1 MQTCR
6 HTTYLLPQQR
16 PTQWKERWLPTQ
28 QLVVSFLQVQKQRS
42 KDASKQVDL
51 TASDALR
58 EQLRQTRATL
68 FQGYE
73 DVQGAGAV
81 VAILR
86 QGQMVSSA
94 CQGVKALSAVLYCL
108 HH

>member
-1 MQTCR
+1 M
-6 HTTYLLPQQR
+6 
-16 PTQWKERWLPTQ
+16 
-28 QLVVSFLQVQKQRS
+28 
-42 KDASKQVDL
+42 

-86 QGQMVSSA
+86 NGEMVSTAHEGKSHA
-94 CQGVKALSAVLYCL
+94 DSLAFDTF
-108 HH
+108 